1 MHWGSWQASMAHG
14 KAGLGYVLSSFIIF
28 PSIFFGFHILFDY
41 HVPLTSDSFA
51 AGVYWESHVCMN

>member
-1 MHWGSWQASMAHG
+1 MAHG

-51 AGVYWESHVCMN
+51 AGVY